1 MRLVIRII
9 VIMELKQYVN
19 EVRGYHGKQK
29 KQLVTDPASLPDRYR
44 SVRKGAGLNEAE
56 MARGT

>member
-1 MRLVIRII
+1 ML
-9 VIMELKQYVN
+9 IMELKQYVN
-19 EVRGYHGKQK
+19 EVRGYHGKEK
-29 KQLVTDPASLPDRYR
+29 KQLVTDPASLPDRFR